1 MSAIRA
7 ARAPR
12 PVSRPKRRPEAG
24 TLLLAAVPYLP
35 ATLAA
40 VLLAAAPATQAPA
53 PELPPELRTVEVV
66 SRGGMVVASTPEAA
80 RAGAEVLAAGGN
92 AVDAAVAVGFALGA
106 SDMASAG
113 LGGQAYLLIRL
124 ADGRATAIDGSAQ
137 APQSASRE
145 ELQALRDGNLAY
157 GHRMA
162 AAPGMLAALVHALE
176 RYGTKRLSAV
186 MAPAIEIAETGSRH
200 TQTQRG
206 FLDIYL
212 QRILTFD
219 SLRPLILKD
228 GVEPWEPEHL
238 FCYPDLAAT
247 MRRIAALGPREFHV
261 GDIAARI
268 EADMEAN
275 GGYLRR
281 SDLAQV
287 RPVERPPLRVSYRGH
302 EVLGF
307 PLPGAGGTLLAAL
320 AVLEHFPPELVAGD
334 SLDRLQLLVEVVRI
348 AMVDAADRRLPPTL
362 LELRQVSPEYAGE
375 RAKLVR
381 FDRALFD
388 DEIGAA
394 PQRGWFERDTT
405 HFSVADRFGNAVA
418 ATLSLGR
425 GWGACVVAPGLGF
438 PYNALLEGFD
448 YQDADSPVYLKP
460 GARPRTT
467 KAPAIV
473 VRNGRPRLL
482 VGSAG
487 STRIPSSTLAP
498 IVNVIDAGMPL
509 GAAVARP
516 RVLWSGN
523 ELRKVYIE
531 IAGEITAERAD
542 ALAARGYPIM
552 YRQEFPG
559 DTVKLR
565 DFGSANA
572 VLIDHE
578 RGVFVGVGDPRRQ
591 GVAIGVPPEPSR

>member
-1 MSAIRA
+1 
-7 ARAPR
+7 
-12 PVSRPKRRPEAG
+12 
-24 TLLLAAVPYLP
+24 
-35 ATLAA
+35 
-40 VLLAAAPATQAPA
+40 
-53 PELPPELRTVEVV
+53 
-66 SRGGMVVASTPEAA
+66 MVVASTPEAA

-113 LGGQAYLLIRL
+113 LGGQAYLLVRM
-124 ADGRATAIDGSAQ
+124 ADGRAAAIDGSVQ
-137 APQSASRE
+137 APLRASRQ
-145 ELQALRDGNLAY
+145 ELQQLRDADQAY
-157 GHRMA
+157 GHRMV

-176 RYGTKRLSAV
+176 RYGTKPLPSV
-186 MAPAIEIAETGSRH
+186 MAPAIAIAESGSRH
-200 TQTQRG
+200 TLTQRG
-206 FLDIYL
+206 FIDAYL
-212 QRILTFD
+212 QRILAFD
-219 SLRPLILKD
+219 SLRTLILRD
-228 GVEPWEPEHL
+228 GVDLWAPEHV

-247 MRRIAALGPREFHV
+247 MRRIAALGPREFYV
-261 GDIAARI
+261 GGIAARI

-287 RPVERPPLRVSYRGH
+287 RPVERTPLRITYRGH

-320 AVLEHFPPELVAGD
+320 AMLEHFPAELVAGD

-348 AMVDAADRRLPPTL
+348 AMIDAADRRLPPTL
-362 LELRQVSPEYAGE
+362 LELQQVSPQHARE
-375 RAKLVR
+375 RVGLIR

-388 DEIGAA
+388 DEIGEAT
-394 PQRGWFERDTT
+394 QRGWFERDTT
-405 HFSVADRFGNAVA
+405 HFSVADRFGNVVA

-425 GWGACVVAPGLGF
+425 GWGACVATPGLGF
-438 PYNALLEGFD
+438 PYNALLESFE
-448 YQDADSPVYLKP
+448 YQDAGSPGFLRP

-467 KAPAIV
+467 KAPTV
-473 VRNGRPRLL
+473 VLRDGRPRLL

-552 YRQEFPG
+552 YRQTFPG
-559 DTVKLR
+559 DIVKLR
-565 DFGSANA
+565 DFGSVNA
-572 VLIDHE
+572 VLVDHE

-591 GVAIGVPPEPSR
+591 GTAVGVPPDPPR

>member
-1 MSAIRA
+1 MACSPLALA
-7 ARAPR
+7 
-12 PVSRPKRRPEAG
+12 S
-24 TLLLAAVPYLP
+24 LLL
-35 ATLAA
+35 T
-40 VLLAAAPATQAPA
+40 AAAPTEAPSV
-53 PELPPELRTVEVV
+53 PELPAELRTVEVV
-66 SRGGMVVASTPEAA
+66 SRDGMVVASTPEAA
-80 RAGAEVLAAGGN
+80 QAGAAVLASGGN

-124 ADGRATAIDGSAQ
+124 ADGRATAVDGSAQ
-137 APQSASRE
+137 APRLASRE
-145 ELQALRDGNLAY
+145 ELQHLRDADLAY

-162 AAPGMLAALVHALE
+162 AAPGMLAALAYALE
-176 RYGTKRLSAV
+176 RYGTKPLPSV
-186 MAPAIEIAETGSRH
+186 MAPAIAIAETGSRH
-200 TQTQRG
+200 TLTQRG
-206 FLDIYL
+206 FIEAYL
-212 QRILTFD
+212 QRILSFD

-228 GVEPWEPEHL
+228 GVDLWEPEHV
-238 FCYPDLAAT
+238 FCYPDLATT
-247 MRRIAALGPREFHV
+247 MRRIAALGPREFYT
-261 GDIAARI
+261 GETAARI
-268 EADMEAN
+268 EADMEAS

-287 RPVERPPLRVSYRGH
+287 RPVERPPVRASYRGH

-320 AVLEHFPPELVAGD
+320 AILEHFPAELVAGD
-334 SLDRLQLLVEVVRI
+334 SLDRLQLLVEAVRI
-348 AMVDAADRRLPPTL
+348 AMIDAADRRFPPAL
-362 LELRQVSPEYAGE
+362 LELRQMSPQHAAE

-388 DEIGAA
+388 DEIGDAS
-394 PQRGWFERDTT
+394 QRGWFERDTT
-405 HFSVADRFGNAVA
+405 HFSVADRFGNVVA

-425 GWGACVVAPGLGF
+425 GWGACVATPGLGF

-448 YQDADSPVYLKP
+448 YQDAGSPAYLQP

-467 KAPAIV
+467 KAPTIV
-473 VRNGRPRLL
+473 LRDGRPRLL

-552 YRQEFPG
+552 YRQLFPG
-559 DTVKLR
+559 DAVKLR
-565 DFGSANA
+565 DFGSVNA

-591 GVAIGVPPEPSR
+591 GVAVGVPPDPLP

>member
-1 MSAIRA
+1 
-7 ARAPR
+7 
-12 PVSRPKRRPEAG
+12 
-24 TLLLAAVPYLP
+24 
-35 ATLAA
+35 
-40 VLLAAAPATQAPA
+40 
-53 PELPPELRTVEVV
+53 
-66 SRGGMVVASTPEAA
+66 
-80 RAGAEVLAAGGN
+80 
-92 AVDAAVAVGFALGA
+92 
-106 SDMASAG
+106 
-113 LGGQAYLLIRL
+113 
-124 ADGRATAIDGSAQ
+124 
-137 APQSASRE
+137 
-145 ELQALRDGNLAY
+145 
-157 GHRMA
+157 
-162 AAPGMLAALVHALE
+162 
-176 RYGTKRLSAV
+176 
-186 MAPAIEIAETGSRH
+186 
-200 TQTQRG
+200 
-206 FLDIYL
+206 
-212 QRILTFD
+212 
-219 SLRPLILKD
+219 
-228 GVEPWEPEHL
+228 
-238 FCYPDLAAT
+238 
-247 MRRIAALGPREFHV
+247 
-261 GDIAARI
+261 
-268 EADMEAN
+268 MEAN

-281 SDLAQV
+281 ADLAQV

-320 AVLEHFPPELVAGD
+320 AMLEHFPPELTAGD

-348 AMVDAADRRLPPTL
+348 AMIDAADRQLPPAL
-362 LELRQVSPEYAGE
+362 HELRQVSREYASQ

-388 DEIGAA
+388 DEIGEA
-394 PQRGWFERDTT
+394 PERSWFERDTT
-405 HFSVADRFGNAVA
+405 HFSVADRFGNVVTG
-418 ATLSLGR
+418 TLTLGR
-425 GWGACVVAPGLGF
+425 GWGACVVTPGLGF

-448 YQDADSPVYLKP
+448 YQDAGSPAFLRP

-467 KAPAIV
+467 KAPTIV
-473 VRNGRPRLL
+473 LRDGRPRLL

-498 IVNVIDAGMPL
+498 IVNVIDAGMSL

-565 DFGSANA
+565 DFGSVNA
-572 VLIDHE
+572 VLIDHG

-591 GVAIGVPPEPSR
+591 GTAVGVPPQPVR